1 MSETPEQPN
10 LGPPPG
16 STPSLPET
24 IEPRTAV
31 VRDPETAYRPQ
42 LSEKWKRRQ
51 QRAWILF
58 LLTCLST
65 FFAGRTFEG
74 VYFTKSGERVRKRDF
89 RDDNGKTDTKAIQK
103 AYDGG
108 EIYNKYNNLN
118 GVLYAVAVMG
128 ILLAHEMGHYL
139 QARRYGVP
147 ATLPFFIPM
156 PISPFGT
163 MGAVILQGAGTADRK
178 AMFDIAITGPIAG
191 LIIAIPVLIAG
202 VKTGRYDQIPEGMKT
217 ISYGEPLVLEW
228 LAETFLGPRKE
239 GYDLILNPLLF
250 AGWVGIFITS
260 LNLIPIGQLD
270 GGHILFCLI
279 GKRAH
284 DIALIIVGFGAAYCV
299 FVDWS
304 YVVLIVLLML
314 MGIKHPPTKND
325 TVPLGRFRKIL
336 GWLTLSFIIIGFTPK
351 PITLPEEESDDP
363 VEVQADYGD
372 GQAAYHFRRHAE
384 VLDLRMSIRNS
395 NRHST
400 RSSSGTCPGFTVFE
414 NHHLTGLDA

>member
-10 LGPPPG
+10 PEPPPG
-16 STPSLPET
+16 SAPSLPET

-31 VRDPETAYRPQ
+31 VRDPDTAYRPQ

-65 FFAGRTFEG
+65 FYRGTSETFTWAETGRPVDRYEEFASAQELRAAI
-74 VYFTKSGERVRKRDF
+74 KSGQVRVSLNF
-89 RDDNGKTDTKAIQK
+89 L
-103 AYDGG
+103 DGF
-108 EIYNKYNNLN
+108 KYSI
-118 GVLYAVAVMG
+118 AVMS

-139 QARRYGVP
+139 QAVRYQVP

-178 AMFDIAITGPIAG
+178 SMFDIAVSGPIAG
-191 LIIAIPVLIAG
+191 LVLAIPVLIWGTYESSFA
-202 VKTGRYDQIPEGMKT
+202 TPWPNSAIT
-217 ISYGEPLVLEW
+217 FGEPLLIEW
-228 LAETFLGPRKE
+228 LVNAVHGPPPE
-239 GYDLILNPLLF
+239 GQSLMAGSLF
-250 AGWVGIFITS
+250 MAGWVGIFITS
-260 LNLIPIGQLD
+260 LNLIPVGQLD
-270 GGHILFCLI
+270 GGHLLYCLI

-284 DIALIIVGFGAAYCV
+284 DIALLIIGFATAYCW
-299 FVDWS
+299 FIDPS
-304 YVVLIVLLML
+304 YLIIIVLLL
-314 MGIKHPPTKND
+314 VMGVKHPPTRDDK
-325 TVPLGRFRKIL
+325 VPLGRGRKII
-336 GWLTLSFIIIGFTPK
+336 GWLTLAFIVIGFTPR
-351 PITLPEEESDDP
+351 PITLPEPQTAEEESDDP

-372 GQAAYHFRRHAE
+372 GQASYHFRRHAE